1 MAILEVLNTSNPETG
16 LWLAGIAACAGL
28 ALAWRWWTIRR
39 SVRYRALHMLGY
51 ARPTTR
57 ALPAGF
63 RYAAIA
69 AVAVATVF
77 ALTPVSPG
85 ISDDEASSNM
95 TPTEPAHT
103 VIIVEIGHASGVS
116 VLLQGDRVEIQ
127 HAPLETPSGNVAT
140 AVSPTVDHITTTD
153 AITVPVTILP
163 AEME

>member
-28 ALAWRWWTIRR
+28 ALAWRWWMTQR

-51 ARPTTR
+51 ARPATR
-57 ALPAGF
+57 AMPVGF

-69 AVAVATVF
+69 AVAMATVF

-85 ISDDEASSNM
+85 ISDEEASSSM
-95 TPTEPAHT
+95 TPTEPAPT
-103 VIIVEIGHASGVS
+103 VIIVEIGPESGVS
-116 VLLQGDRVEIQ
+116 VVLQGDRVEIR
-127 HAPLETPSGNVAT
+127 HAPLETPSVNVAT
-140 AVSPTVDHITTTD
+140 AVSPTVGPITTVD
-153 AITVPVTILP
+153 ATTVPVTVLP